1 MKKGKA
7 ALIGW
12 IVGAT
17 LWGASAAMASE
28 DVVIVYDASASM
40 WGQIEG
46 TAKMRI
52 ARDVMADLVE
62 DWNSDTQLGLVA
74 YGHRTEGDCSD
85 IETLI
90 APGRLDKVAF
100 IDHVNNIRPVGKTP
114 LTAAVQH
121 AAELLSY
128 RDTPATVVLISDGV
142 ETCNADPCALSTEL
156 ARQGV
161 RFKAHVV
168 GFDLDSEGQA
178 ELACIAQNTGGIF
191 VPASNAGELTEALK
205 QVQAAM
211 TIPDEPALEAEPTSL
226 NVTVS
231 APQEVT
237 TGAVFEIS
245 WAGTING
252 QDFLTIVP
260 MGAEERTI
268 DNHLRAKDNIEGRL
282 TAPGTPGLYEL
293 RYVLEEGR
301 RVLASQTVEVVEAEV
316 TVSAPQEVT
325 TGAVFEISWA
335 GTINGQDFLTIVPM
349 GAEERTIDNHL
360 RAKDNTEG
368 RVTAPGTP
376 GLYELRYVL
385 EEGRRVLASQTVEVI
400 EAEIGITGPDKV
412 RAGETVDVTWSSTIN
427 SNDFITIVPAGAGA
441 GTINKHIRTR
451 SNTEGRLSAPDEAG
465 LYEIRYVLEEG
476 RATLSSITLEVVHAD
491 APLDKGTGLSVPG
504 VAAPGD
510 TITVKWATP
519 GTGADQRIALA
530 RRNQSD
536 FSWIS
541 AQRIGKAREI
551 ELAVPDESGLYEV
564 RFLDLSE
571 QAILGR
577 SVVEVK

>member
-17 LWGASAAMASE
+17 LWGASVATASE

-46 TAKMRI
+46 TAKMQI

-156 ARQGV
+156 ARQGL

-226 NVTVS
+226 NVTVR

-237 TGAVFEIS
+237 TGAV
-245 WAGTING
+245 
-252 QDFLTIVP
+252 
-260 MGAEERTI
+260 
-268 DNHLRAKDNIEGRL
+268 
-282 TAPGTPGLYEL
+282 
-293 RYVLEEGR
+293 
-301 RVLASQTVEVVEAEV
+301 
-316 TVSAPQEVT
+316 
-325 TGAVFEISWA
+325 
-335 GTINGQDFLTIVPM
+335 
-349 GAEERTIDNHL
+349 
-360 RAKDNTEG
+360 
-368 RVTAPGTP
+368 
-376 GLYELRYVL
+376 
-385 EEGRRVLASQTVEVI
+385 
-400 EAEIGITGPDKV
+400 
-412 RAGETVDVTWSSTIN
+412 
-427 SNDFITIVPAGAGA
+427 
-441 GTINKHIRTR
+441 
-451 SNTEGRLSAPDEAG
+451 
-465 LYEIRYVLEEG
+465 
-476 RATLSSITLEVVHAD
+476 
-491 APLDKGTGLSVPG
+491 
-504 VAAPGD
+504 
-510 TITVKWATP
+510 
-519 GTGADQRIALA
+519 
-530 RRNQSD
+530 
-536 FSWIS
+536 
-541 AQRIGKAREI
+541 
-551 ELAVPDESGLYEV
+551 
-564 RFLDLSE
+564 
-571 QAILGR
+571 
-577 SVVEVK
+577 